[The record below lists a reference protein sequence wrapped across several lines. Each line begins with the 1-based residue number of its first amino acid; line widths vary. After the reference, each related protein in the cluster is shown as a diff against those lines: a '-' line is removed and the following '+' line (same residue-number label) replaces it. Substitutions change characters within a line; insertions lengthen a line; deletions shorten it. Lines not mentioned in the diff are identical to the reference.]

1 MPLTNSLQRLVRQ
14 LVIAPVMAIALE
26 EIFVPAWMGDMDKI
40 ATEVRK
46 A

>member
-1 MPLTNSLQRLVRQ
+1 MIVPG
-14 LVIAPVMAIALE
+14 MAIALE

>member
-1 MPLTNSLQRLVRQ
+1 
-14 LVIAPVMAIALE
+14 MAIALE

-46 A
+46 AQIENLK